1 MRSWVRPSADPNA
14 LAPLVRSIVQ
24 QVIAE
29 LREDPLDQGVKPRLL
44 SVEGA
49 AQYLSRTPSAIRNMI
64 TVGKLKPVRLDGRV
78 YLDVQ
83 ELDRMIEAAKE

>member
-1 MRSWVRPSADPNA
+1 MSAPSELQNP
-14 LAPLVRSIVQ
+14 LTPLVRTIVQ

-29 LREDPLDQGVKPRLL
+29 LREAPLDPAPVPRLL

-49 AQYLSRTPSAIRNMI
+49 ARYLSRTPSAIRNMI
-64 TVGKLKPVRLDGRV
+64 SMKKLIPVRLDGRV

-83 ELDRMIEAAKE
+83 EMDRMIEAAKE

>member
-1 MRSWVRPSADPNA
+1 MTPEMRNPFEPMVRTIIQA
-14 LAPLVRSIVQ
+14 
-24 QVIAE
+24 VICE
-29 LREDPLDQGVKPRLL
+29 LRESPIEQPIAPRLL

-64 TVGKLKPVRLDGRV
+64 NMKKLKPVRLDGRV

>member
-1 MRSWVRPSADPNA
+1 MGSEMQNP
-14 LAPLVRSIVQ
+14 LEPLVRSIVQ
-24 QVIAE
+24 QVISE
-29 LREDPLDQGVKPRLL
+29 LREEPLDRGPEPRLL

-49 AQYLSRTPSAIRNMI
+49 ARYLSRTPSAIRNMI
-64 TVGKLKPVRLDGRV
+64 SGKKLKPVRLDGRV

>member
-1 MRSWVRPSADPNA
+1 MGVENP

-24 QVIAE
+24 EVIAE
-29 LREDPLDQGVKPRLL
+29 LREEPLDQGPQPRLL

-49 AQYLSRTPSAIRNMI
+49 AKYLSRTPSAIRNMI
-64 TVGKLKPVRLDGRV
+64 SMKKLKPVRLDGRV

-83 ELDRMIEAAKE
+83 ELDRMIEAAKG

>member
-1 MRSWVRPSADPNA
+1 MAETQNP

-24 QVIAE
+24 EVISE
-29 LREDPLDQGVKPRLL
+29 LRERESIDCGPAPRLL

-49 AQYLSRTPSAIRNMI
+49 ARYLSRTPSAIRNMI
-64 TVGKLKPVRLDGRV
+64 SVKKLKSVRLDGRV

-83 ELDRMIEAAKE
+83 ELDRMIEAAKG

>member
-1 MRSWVRPSADPNA
+1 MGPENP
-14 LAPLVRSIVQ
+14 LAPFVRAIVQ
-24 QVIAE
+24 EVLAE
-29 LREDPLDQGVKPRLL
+29 LREDPVEQGVKPRLL

-49 AQYLSRTPSAIRNMI
+49 AQYLSRTPSAIRNML
-64 TVGKLKPVRLDGRV
+64 TTKKLKPVRLDGRV

>member
-1 MRSWVRPSADPNA
+1 MSQSENLNPLV
-14 LAPLVRSIVQ
+14 PLVRTIVQ
-24 QVIAE
+24 EVIAE
-29 LREDPLDQGVKPRLL
+29 LREDPLDQGPAPRLL

-49 AQYLSRTPSAIRNMI
+49 AKYLSRTPSAIRNMLN
-64 TVGKLKPVRLDGRV
+64 TRKLKPVRLDGRV

>member
-1 MRSWVRPSADPNA
+1 MSPTETQNP

-24 QVIAE
+24 QVITE
-29 LREDPLDQGVKPRLL
+29 LRQAPLDEQPEPRLL

-49 AQYLSRTPSAIRNMI
+49 ARYLSRTPSAIRNMI
-64 TVGKLKPVRLDGRV
+64 TMKKLRPVRLDGRV

-83 ELDRMIEAAKE
+83 ELDQMIEQAKGE

>member
-1 MRSWVRPSADPNA
+1 MAETQNP
-14 LAPLVRSIVQ
+14 LAPLVRSIVHE
-24 QVIAE
+24 VIAE
-29 LREDPLDQGVKPRLL
+29 LREEPLDQGVNPRLL

-49 AQYLSRTPSAIRNMI
+49 AQYLSRTPSAIRNM
-64 TVGKLKPVRLDGRV
+64 VSMKKLKPVRLDGRV